1 MDSESDDEEKKNK
14 MRIISLRTILVL
26 VSFHRSV
33 LEGFAFLPPSS
44 SSSVR
49 ARSYWYPMSLNL
61 YREVEDAISEAQQI
75 CLVNPDSPECKVA
88 WDIVEELEAADS
100 HMQAPVLK
108 HEGTPPPPSSLMDVQ
123 ALLASFDILTNR
135 LDDKMDQLI
144 ATCDKFEEWGAD
156 PSVAELSQLAQQMKV
171 GMAYVKD
178 RLNNQ

>member
-1 MDSESDDEEKKNK
+1 
-14 MRIISLRTILVL
+14 MRIISLRTLLVL
-26 VSFHRSV
+26 VSFHGSV
-33 LEGFAFLPPSS
+33 LEGFAFLPPSSS

-100 HMQAPVLK
+100 HMQAPVN
-108 HEGTPPPPSSLMDVQ
+108 HEGTPPPSSLMDVQ

-178 RLNNQ
+178 RLNNNQ